1 MKLLGQN
8 RRSRHDEGSSLV
20 EFSLVAFMFVMVL
33 LAVVEMG
40 RLVLIYTAVSNAAHV
55 GTRYAIV
62 HGQDR
67 TGSGTDGPSGPGNTT
82 AVETVVQNFAAAG
95 LLDTSRLTV
104 TVNYPDGGTNAN
116 APGKN
121 VSVTVTYPYDPLIGY
136 FSSALSVTL
145 GSTSQGIITF

>member
-1 MKLLGQN
+1 MKLLRQN
-8 RRSRHDEGSSLV
+8 RWCRHDEGSSLV

-40 RLVLIYTAVSNAAHV
+40 RLVLVYTAVSNAAHV

-62 HGQDR
+62 HGGDR

-82 AVETVVQNFAAAG
+82 SVQTVVQNFAAAG

-104 TVNYPDGGTNAN
+104 TVNYPDGSN

-121 VSVTVTYPYDPLIGY
+121 VSVTVAYPYDPLIGY

>member
-8 RRSRHDEGSSLV
+8 RRCRHDEGSSLV

-40 RLVLIYTAVSNAAHV
+40 RLVLVYTAVSNAAHV

-62 HGQDR
+62 HGADR
-67 TGSGTDGPSGPGNTT
+67 SGSGTDGPSGPGSTT
-82 AVETVVQNFAAAG
+82 SVETVVQNFAAAG
-95 LLDTSRLTV
+95 LLDTTRLTV
-104 TVNYPDGGTNAN
+104 TVNYPDGSNA
-116 APGKN
+116 AGKN